1 MSHPASDRSALIR
14 LASSLPVGN
23 EDRKTIL
30 TGLASSPLRTRKA
43 GRVPSNAPQQVKQVA
58 KAWVKSAIR
67 AGEELIVEEGETGSE
82 ARNTRKFWKDRLF
95 VDVDDSDKGPRW
107 IVGGGKYTSKHRPWV
122 IRAVY
127 GPYEGRSDAMKAERA
142 LKKGKRGT
150 ARTKWAQSDS
160 KWCRGLGPDDPRVLM
175 GPEFR

>member
-107 IVGGGKYTSKHRPWV
+107 IVGDNY
-122 IRAVY
+122 
-127 GPYEGRSDAMKAERA
+127 ERA
-142 LKKGKRGT
+142 TNIIYYPDLDEWYSMPNYGSERLMRGGFQN
-150 ARTKWAQSDS
+150 A
-160 KWCRGLGPDDPRVLM
+160 LGSAEIIWT
-175 GPEFR
+175 G